1 MGAWAT
7 FFEAAGVGAAETDRP
22 ARRRSVVIEKRPKA
36 GHASRSQTSLDPGRQ
51 SETLRPI
58 DRRPERFNR
67 TGAAS
72 AGDVS

>member
-7 FFEAAGVGAAETDRP
+7 FFDAAGVGAAETDRP
-22 ARRRSVVIEKRPKA
+22 ARRRSMVIENDRERDA
-36 GHASRSQTSLDPGRQ
+36 RENQTSLRPGRQ

-67 TGAAS
+67 TTAAS
-72 AGDVS
+72 AGILS